1 MQTKLNFG
9 VGGMPAMLIGLMLAL
24 AAIAL
29 IGCSSTPPPAAPQQ
43 SVAPAVQQSAPVQP
57 AATPIPPAAP
67 APAQPAAPAAMPAAT
82 AAVPAQPATTS
93 ARPTAA
99 PIRRTAATAAPAM
112 AIAEPAEPLS
122 IVTTTSIIADWVNVV
137 GGDRVEVF
145 SMLAA
150 GDDPHTY
157 RPGAQD
163 VVRVAEADLIF
174 SMGLHLEASWLEE
187 LLNNAAADPER
198 VIALGEAVN
207 PIPFQSQHDDHDDH
221 DDHAGHAHEHDEDE
235 DHDEEHDDHADEHD
249 EDEDHDEEHDD
260 HADEH
265 DEDEDHDEDHDDHA
279 DEHDEDE
286 DHEDH
291 DDHADPHAGHD
302 HGSLDPHFWFDPLR
316 VKRAVT
322 DISARLATLDLNGA
336 QAYLSSAHAYNAE
349 LDALHEWI
357 EHEVEHIPADRR
369 LLVTSHD
376 SMAYFANLYHFKVV
390 GTVIPGGTTEV
401 EPSAR
406 EIAELIERIREVN
419 APAIFPETTVSDSLS
434 QRVADET
441 DAKIAP
447 PLYSGALGAP
457 GSGADTYLGFMR
469 SNVNTIVEALQ

>member
-9 VGGMPAMLIGLMLAL
+9 IGGMPAILIALTLAL
-24 AAIAL
+24 AAVAL
-29 IGCSSTPPPAAPQQ
+29 IGCSSTPEPAAPAQ

-57 AATPIPPAAP
+57 VATPIPPAAP
-67 APAQPAAPAAMPAAT
+67 APAQPAAPAAMPAAP
-82 AAVPAQPATTS
+82 APAAQPATAS

-99 PIRRTAATAAPAM
+99 PIRRPAATAAPAM
-112 AIAEPAEPLS
+112 TMAEPSEPLS

-145 SMLAA
+145 SMLGA
-150 GDDPHTY
+150 GADPHTY

-187 LLNNAAADPER
+187 LIHNAAADPER
-198 VIALGEAVN
+198 VIALGEGVN
-207 PIPFQSQHDDHDDH
+207 PIPFQAEDDDH
-221 DDHAGHAHEHDEDE
+221 DDHAGHAHGHADEHDDDE
-235 DHDEEHDDHADEHD
+235 DHDEDHADEHD
-249 EDEDHDEEHDD
+249 EDEGHDEDDD

-265 DEDEDHDEDHDDHA
+265 DEDEDHDEDHDEHA

-286 DHEDH
+286 DHDDH
-291 DDHADPHAGHD
+291 DDHSDPHAGHD
-302 HGSLDPHFWFDPLR
+302 HGALDPHFWFDPLR

-357 EHEVEHIPADRR
+357 ENEVESIPEDRR

-376 SMAYFANLYHFKVV
+376 SMAYFANLYHFEVV
-390 GTVIPGGTTEV
+390 GAVIPSFTTEV

-406 EIAELIERIREVN
+406 EIANLIERIREVD

-434 QRVADET
+434 ERVADET

-469 SNVNTIVEALQ
+469 ANVNTIVDALQ

>member
-1 MQTKLNFG
+1 MQTKLNLG
-9 VGGMPAMLIGLMLAL
+9 IGGMPAILIALMLAL
-24 AAIAL
+24 AAVAL
-29 IGCSSTPPPAAPQQ
+29 IGCSSTPTPAAPAQ
-43 SVAPAVQQSAPVQP
+43 SVAPAVQQSAPAQP
-57 AATPIPPAAP
+57 VATPIPPAAP
-67 APAQPAAPAAMPAAT
+67 APAQPAAPAAMPAAP
-82 AAVPAQPATTS
+82 AAAQPAAAS

-99 PIRRTAATAAPAM
+99 PIRRPAATAEPAM
-112 AIAEPAEPLS
+112 AMTEPAEPLS
-122 IVTTTSIIADWVNVV
+122 IVTTSSIIADWVNVV

-145 SMLAA
+145 SMLGA
-150 GDDPHTY
+150 GADPHTY

-163 VVRVAEADLIF
+163 VVKVAEADLIF
-174 SMGLHLEASWLEE
+174 SMGLHLEASWFEE
-187 LLNNAAADPER
+187 LIHNAAADPER
-198 VIALGEAVN
+198 VIALGEGVN
-207 PIPFQSQHDDHDDH
+207 PIPFQDEHDDHDDDDGHGHGH
-221 DDHAGHAHEHDEDE
+221 DDEHADDE
-235 DHDEEHDDHADEHD
+235 DHDEDHADEHD
-249 EDEDHDEEHDD
+249 EDEGHDEDHD

-265 DEDEDHDEDHDDHA
+265 DEDEDHDEDHDEHA
-279 DEHDEDE
+279 DDE
-286 DHEDH
+286 DH
-291 DDHADPHAGHD
+291 HD

-357 EHEVEHIPADRR
+357 EQEVESIPEDRR

-376 SMAYFANLYHFKVV
+376 SMAYFANLYHFEVV
-390 GTVIPGGTTEV
+390 GAVIPSFTTEV

-406 EIAELIERIREVN
+406 EIAELIERIREVD

-434 QRVADET
+434 ERVADET

-469 SNVNTIVEALQ
+469 ANVNTIVEALQ

>member
-1 MQTKLNFG
+1 MQTKLNLG
-9 VGGMPAMLIGLMLAL
+9 IGGMPAILIALTLAL
-24 AAIAL
+24 AAVAL
-29 IGCSSTPPPAAPQQ
+29 IGCSSTPTPAAPAQ

-57 AATPIPPAAP
+57 VATPIPPAAP
-67 APAQPAAPAAMPAAT
+67 APAQPAAPAAMPAAP
-82 AAVPAQPATTS
+82 AAAQPATVS

-99 PIRRTAATAAPAM
+99 PVRRPAATAAPAM
-112 AIAEPAEPLS
+112 AMTEPAEPLS
-122 IVTTTSIIADWVNVV
+122 IVTTSSIIADWVNVV

-145 SMLAA
+145 SMLGA
-150 GDDPHTY
+150 GADPHTY

-174 SMGLHLEASWLEE
+174 SMGLHLEASWFEE
-187 LLNNAAADPER
+187 LIHNAAADPER
-198 VIALGEAVN
+198 VIALGEGVN
-207 PIPFQSQHDDHDDH
+207 PIPFQDEHDDHDD
-221 DDHAGHAHEHDEDE
+221 DDGHGHGHADEHADDE
-235 DHDEEHDDHADEHD
+235 DHDEDHADEHD
-249 EDEDHDEEHDD
+249 EDEGHDEDDD

-265 DEDEDHDEDHDDHA
+265 DEDEDHDEDHD
-279 DEHDEDE
+279 EHDDE
-286 DHEDH
+286 DH
-291 DDHADPHAGHD
+291 HD

-357 EHEVEHIPADRR
+357 EQEVESIPEDRR

-376 SMAYFANLYHFKVV
+376 SMAYFANLYHFEVV
-390 GTVIPGGTTEV
+390 GAVIPSFTTEV

-406 EIAELIERIREVN
+406 EIAELIERIREVD

-434 QRVADET
+434 ERVADET

-469 SNVNTIVEALQ
+469 ANVNTIVEALQ

>member
-1 MQTKLNFG
+1 MQTKLNLG
-9 VGGMPAMLIGLMLAL
+9 IGGMPAILIALTLAL
-24 AAIAL
+24 AAVAL
-29 IGCSSTPPPAAPQQ
+29 IGCSSTPTPAAPAQ

-57 AATPIPPAAP
+57 VATPIPPAAP
-67 APAQPAAPAAMPAAT
+67 APAQPAAPAVMPAAP
-82 AAVPAQPATTS
+82 AAVPAQPAAAS

-99 PIRRTAATAAPAM
+99 PIRRPAATVAPAM
-112 AIAEPAEPLS
+112 AMTEPAEPLS
-122 IVTTTSIIADWVNVV
+122 IVTTSSIIADWVNVV

-145 SMLAA
+145 SMLGA
-150 GDDPHTY
+150 GADPHTY

-163 VVRVAEADLIF
+163 VVKVAEADLIF
-174 SMGLHLEASWLEE
+174 SMGLHLEASWFEE
-187 LLNNAAADPER
+187 LIHNAAADPER
-198 VIALGEAVN
+198 VIALGEGVN
-207 PIPFQSQHDDHDDH
+207 PIPFQDEHDDHDD
-221 DDHAGHAHEHDEDE
+221 DDGHGHAMVDEHADDE
-235 DHDEEHDDHADEHD
+235 DHDEDHADEHD
-249 EDEDHDEEHDD
+249 EDEGHDED

-265 DEDEDHDEDHDDHA
+265 DEDEDHDEDHDEHA

-286 DHEDH
+286 DHDDH
-291 DDHADPHAGHD
+291 DDHSDPHAGHD
-302 HGSLDPHFWFDPLR
+302 HGALDPHFWFDPLR

-322 DISARLATLDLNGA
+322 DISARLATLDLDGA

-357 EHEVEHIPADRR
+357 ENEVESIPEDRR

-376 SMAYFANLYHFKVV
+376 SMAYFANLYHFEVV
-390 GTVIPGGTTEV
+390 GAVIPSFTTEV

-406 EIAELIERIREVN
+406 EIAELIERIREVD

-434 QRVADET
+434 ERVADET

-457 GSGADTYLGFMR
+457 GSGADTYIGFMR

>member
-1 MQTKLNFG
+1 MQTKLNLG
-9 VGGMPAMLIGLMLAL
+9 IGGMPAILIALMLAL
-24 AAIAL
+24 AAVAL
-29 IGCSSTPPPAAPQQ
+29 IGCSSTPTPAAPAQ
-43 SVAPAVQQSAPVQP
+43 SVAPAVQQSAPAQP
-57 AATPIPPAAP
+57 VATPIPPAAP
-67 APAQPAAPAAMPAAT
+67 APAQPAVPAAMPAAP
-82 AAVPAQPATTS
+82 AAAQPAAAS

-99 PIRRTAATAAPAM
+99 PIRRPAATAAPAM
-112 AIAEPAEPLS
+112 AMTEPAEPLS
-122 IVTTTSIIADWVNVV
+122 IVTTSSIIADWVNVV

-145 SMLAA
+145 SMLGA
-150 GDDPHTY
+150 GADPHTY

-163 VVRVAEADLIF
+163 VVKVAEADLIF
-174 SMGLHLEASWLEE
+174 SMGLHLEASWFEE
-187 LLNNAAADPER
+187 LIHNAAADPER
-198 VIALGEAVN
+198 VIALGEGVN
-207 PIPFQSQHDDHDDH
+207 PIPFQDEHDDHDDDDGHGHAMVDEHADDEDH
-221 DDHAGHAHEHDEDE
+221 DEDHADEHDEDE
-235 DHDEEHDDHADEHD
+235 GHDEDDDHDDEHD
-249 EDEDHDEEHDD
+249 EDEDHDE
-260 HADEH
+260 HAD
-265 DEDEDHDEDHDDHA
+265 DEDH
-279 DEHDEDE
+279 
-286 DHEDH
+286 
-291 DDHADPHAGHD
+291 HD

-357 EHEVEHIPADRR
+357 EQEVESIPEDRR

-376 SMAYFANLYHFKVV
+376 SMAYFAALYHFEVV
-390 GTVIPGGTTEV
+390 GAVIPSFTTEV

-406 EIAELIERIREVN
+406 EIAELIERIREVD

-434 QRVADET
+434 ERVADET

-469 SNVNTIVEALQ
+469 ANVNTIVDALQ

>member
-1 MQTKLNFG
+1 MQTKLNLAI
-9 VGGMPAMLIGLMLAL
+9 GGMPAMLIGLMLAL

-43 SVAPAVQQSAPVQP
+43 SVAPAVQQSAPAQP

-67 APAQPAAPAAMPAAT
+67 APAQPAAPAAMPAST
-82 AAVPAQPATTS
+82 AVAPDQPATTS

-99 PIRRTAATAAPAM
+99 PIRRPAATVAPAM
-112 AIAEPAEPLS
+112 AMAEPAEPLS

-145 SMLAA
+145 SMLGA
-150 GDDPHTY
+150 GADPHTY

-207 PIPFQSQHDDHDDH
+207 PIPFQDEHDDH

-249 EDEDHDEEHDD
+249 EDEDHDEDHDD

-265 DEDEDHDEDHDDHA
+265 DEDEDHDEDHDEHA

-336 QAYLSSAHAYNAE
+336 QTYLSSAHAYNAE

-376 SMAYFANLYHFKVV
+376 SMGYFANLYHFEVV
-390 GTVIPGGTTEV
+390 GTVIPSGTTEV

-406 EIAELIERIREVN
+406 EIAELIERIREVD

-434 QRVADET
+434 ERVADET

>member
-1 MQTKLNFG
+1 MQTKLNLG
-9 VGGMPAMLIGLMLAL
+9 IGGMPAMLIGLMLAL

-43 SVAPAVQQSAPVQP
+43 SVAPAVQQSAPAQP

-82 AAVPAQPATTS
+82 AAVPDQPDTTS

-99 PIRRTAATAAPAM
+99 PIRRPAATAAPAM
-112 AIAEPAEPLS
+112 AMAEPAEPLS

-145 SMLAA
+145 SMLGA
-150 GDDPHTY
+150 GADPHTY

-207 PIPFQSQHDDHDDH
+207 PIPFQDEHDDH
-221 DDHAGHAHEHDEDE
+221 DDHAGHGHEHDE
-235 DHDEEHDDHADEHD
+235 
-249 EDEDHDEEHDD
+249 DEEHDD

-265 DEDEDHDEDHDDHA
+265 DEDEDHDEDHDDHADEHDEDEDHDEDHDEHA

-357 EHEVEHIPADRR
+357 ETEVESIPEDRR

-376 SMAYFANLYHFKVV
+376 SMAYFANLYHFEVV
-390 GTVIPGGTTEV
+390 GTVIPSGTTEV

-406 EIAELIERIREVN
+406 EIAELIERIREVD

-434 QRVADET
+434 ERVADET

>member
-1 MQTKLNFG
+1 MRTKLNFG

-43 SVAPAVQQSAPVQP
+43 SVATAVQQSAPVQP

-67 APAQPAAPAAMPAAT
+67 APAQPAAPAAMAAAT
-82 AAVPAQPATTS
+82 AAVPAQPDTTS

-99 PIRRTAATAAPAM
+99 PIRRPAATAAPAM
-112 AIAEPAEPLS
+112 AMAEPADPLS
-122 IVTTTSIIADWVNVV
+122 IVTTTSIISDWVNVV

-150 GDDPHTY
+150 GADPHTY
-157 RPGAQD
+157 SPGAQD

-174 SMGLHLEASWLEE
+174 SMGLHLEGAWLEE

-198 VIALGEAVN
+198 VIALGEGVN
-207 PIPFQSQHDDHDDH
+207 PISFQDEHDDHDDD
-221 DDHAGHAHEHDEDE
+221 DDHAHG
-235 DHDEEHDDHADEHD
+235 HADEHD
-249 EDEDHDEEHDD
+249 D
-260 HADEH
+260 
-265 DEDEDHDEDHDDHA
+265 DEDHDEDHDDHA

-286 DHEDH
+286 DHDDH

-336 QAYLSSAHAYNAE
+336 QTYLSNAHAYNTE

-357 EHEVEHIPADRR
+357 EQEVESIPEDRR

-376 SMAYFANLYHFKVV
+376 SMAYFANLYHFEVV
-390 GTVIPGGTTEV
+390 GAVIPSFTTEV

-406 EIAELIERIREVN
+406 EIADLIERIREVD

>member
-1 MQTKLNFG
+1 LQTKLNLG
-9 VGGMPAMLIGLMLAL
+9 IGGMPAILIALMLAL
-24 AAIAL
+24 AAVAL
-29 IGCSSTPPPAAPQQ
+29 IGCSSTPTPAAPAQ
-43 SVAPAVQQSAPVQP
+43 SVAPAVQQSAPAQP
-57 AATPIPPAAP
+57 VATPIPPAAP
-67 APAQPAAPAAMPAAT
+67 APAQPAVPAAMPAAP
-82 AAVPAQPATTS
+82 AAAQPAAAS

-99 PIRRTAATAAPAM
+99 PIRRPAATAAPAM
-112 AIAEPAEPLS
+112 AMTEPAEPLS
-122 IVTTTSIIADWVNVV
+122 IVTTSSIIADWVNVV

-145 SMLAA
+145 SMLGA
-150 GDDPHTY
+150 GADPHTY

-163 VVRVAEADLIF
+163 VVKVAEADLIF
-174 SMGLHLEASWLEE
+174 SMGLHLEASWFEE
-187 LLNNAAADPER
+187 LIHNAAADPER
-198 VIALGEAVN
+198 VIALGEGVN
-207 PIPFQSQHDDHDDH
+207 PIPFQDEHDDHDDDDGHGHAMVDEHADDEDH
-221 DDHAGHAHEHDEDE
+221 DEDHADEHDEDE
-235 DHDEEHDDHADEHD
+235 GHDEDDDHDDEHD
-249 EDEDHDEEHDD
+249 EDEDHDE
-260 HADEH
+260 HAD
-265 DEDEDHDEDHDDHA
+265 DEDH
-279 DEHDEDE
+279 
-286 DHEDH
+286 
-291 DDHADPHAGHD
+291 HD

-357 EHEVEHIPADRR
+357 EQEVESIPEDRR

-376 SMAYFANLYHFKVV
+376 SMAYFAALYHFEVV
-390 GTVIPGGTTEV
+390 GAVIPSFTTEV

-406 EIAELIERIREVN
+406 EIAELIERIREVD

-434 QRVADET
+434 ERVADET

-469 SNVNTIVEALQ
+469 ANVNTIVDALQ

>member
-1 MQTKLNFG
+1 
-9 VGGMPAMLIGLMLAL
+9 MPAILIALMLAL
-24 AAIAL
+24 AAVVL
-29 IGCSSTPPPAAPQQ
+29 IGCSSTPAPAAPAQ
-43 SVAPAVQQSAPVQP
+43 SVAPAVQQSAPAQP
-57 AATPIPPAAP
+57 VATPIPPAAP
-67 APAQPAAPAAMPAAT
+67 APAQPAAPAAMPAAP
-82 AAVPAQPATTS
+82 AAAQPAAAS

-99 PIRRTAATAAPAM
+99 PVRRPAATAAPAM
-112 AIAEPAEPLS
+112 AMTEPAEPLS
-122 IVTTTSIIADWVNVV
+122 IVTTSSIIADWVNVV

-145 SMLAA
+145 SMLGA
-150 GDDPHTY
+150 GADPHTY

-174 SMGLHLEASWLEE
+174 SMGLHLEASWFEE
-187 LLNNAAADPER
+187 LIHNAAADPER
-198 VIALGEAVN
+198 VIALGEGVN
-207 PIPFQSQHDDHDDH
+207 PIPFQDEHDDHDD
-221 DDHAGHAHEHDEDE
+221 DDGHGHGHADEHAMADDE
-235 DHDEEHDDHADEHD
+235 DHDEDHADEHD
-249 EDEDHDEEHDD
+249 EDEGHDEDDD

-265 DEDEDHDEDHDDHA
+265 DEDEDHDEDHA

-286 DHEDH
+286 DH
-291 DDHADPHAGHD
+291 HD

-322 DISARLATLDLNGA
+322 DISARLATLDLEGA
-336 QAYLSSAHAYNAE
+336 QAYLSSAHTYNAE

-357 EHEVEHIPADRR
+357 EQEVESIPEDRR

-376 SMAYFANLYHFKVV
+376 SMAYFAALYHFEVV
-390 GTVIPGGTTEV
+390 GAVIPSFTTEV

-406 EIAELIERIREVN
+406 EIAELIERIREVD

-434 QRVADET
+434 ERVADET

-469 SNVNTIVEALQ
+469 SNVNTIVDALQ

>member
-1 MQTKLNFG
+1 MQTKLNLG
-9 VGGMPAMLIGLMLAL
+9 IGGMPAILIALTLAL
-24 AAIAL
+24 AAVAL
-29 IGCSSTPPPAAPQQ
+29 IGCSSTPTPAAPAQ

-57 AATPIPPAAP
+57 VATPIPPAAP
-67 APAQPAAPAAMPAAT
+67 APAQPAAPAAMPAAP
-82 AAVPAQPATTS
+82 AAAQPATVS

-99 PIRRTAATAAPAM
+99 PVRRPAATAAPAM
-112 AIAEPAEPLS
+112 AMTESAEPLS
-122 IVTTTSIIADWVNVV
+122 IVTTSSIIADWVNVV

-145 SMLAA
+145 SMLGA
-150 GDDPHTY
+150 GADPHTY

-163 VVRVAEADLIF
+163 VVRVAEADIIF

-187 LLNNAAADPER
+187 LIHNAAADPER
-198 VIALGEAVN
+198 VIALGEGVN
-207 PIPFQSQHDDHDDH
+207 PIPFQAEDDDH
-221 DDHAGHAHEHDEDE
+221 DDHAGHAHGHADEHADDE
-235 DHDEEHDDHADEHD
+235 DHDEDHADEHD
-249 EDEDHDEEHDD
+249 EDEGHDEDDD

-265 DEDEDHDEDHDDHA
+265 DEDEDHDEDHDEHA
-279 DEHDEDE
+279 DDE
-286 DHEDH
+286 DH
-291 DDHADPHAGHD
+291 HD

-357 EHEVEHIPADRR
+357 EQEAESIPEDRR

-376 SMAYFANLYHFKVV
+376 SMAYFANLYHFEVV
-390 GTVIPGGTTEV
+390 GAVIPSFTTEV

-406 EIAELIERIREVN
+406 EIAELIERIREVD

-434 QRVADET
+434 ERVADET

-469 SNVNTIVEALQ
+469 ANVNTIVEALQ

>member
-1 MQTKLNFG
+1 
-9 VGGMPAMLIGLMLAL
+9 MPAILIALTLAL
-24 AAIAL
+24 AAVAL
-29 IGCSSTPPPAAPQQ
+29 IGCSSTPTPAAPAQ

-57 AATPIPPAAP
+57 VATPIPPAAP
-67 APAQPAAPAAMPAAT
+67 APAQPAAPAAMPAAP
-82 AAVPAQPATTS
+82 AAAQPATVS

-99 PIRRTAATAAPAM
+99 PVRRPAATAAPAM
-112 AIAEPAEPLS
+112 AMTEPAEPLS
-122 IVTTTSIIADWVNVV
+122 IVTTSSIIADWVNVV

-145 SMLAA
+145 SMLGA
-150 GDDPHTY
+150 GADPHTY

-174 SMGLHLEASWLEE
+174 SMGLHLEASWFEE
-187 LLNNAAADPER
+187 LIHNAAADPER
-198 VIALGEAVN
+198 VIALGEGVN
-207 PIPFQSQHDDHDDH
+207 PIPFQDEHDDHDD
-221 DDHAGHAHEHDEDE
+221 DDGHGHGHADEHADDE
-235 DHDEEHDDHADEHD
+235 DHDEDHADEHD
-249 EDEDHDEEHDD
+249 EDEGHDEDDD

-265 DEDEDHDEDHDDHA
+265 DEDEDHDEDHD
-279 DEHDEDE
+279 EHDDE
-286 DHEDH
+286 DH
-291 DDHADPHAGHD
+291 HD

-357 EHEVEHIPADRR
+357 EQEVESIPEDRR

-376 SMAYFANLYHFKVV
+376 SMAYFANLYHFEVV
-390 GTVIPGGTTEV
+390 GAVIPSFTTEV

-406 EIAELIERIREVN
+406 EIAELIERIREVD

-434 QRVADET
+434 ERVADET

-469 SNVNTIVEALQ
+469 ANVNTIVEALQ

>member
-1 MQTKLNFG
+1 MRTKLNLAI
-9 VGGMPAMLIGLMLAL
+9 GGMPAMLIGLMLAL

-67 APAQPAAPAAMPAAT
+67 APAQPAAPAAMAAAT
-82 AAVPAQPATTS
+82 AAAVPAQPATTS

-99 PIRRTAATAAPAM
+99 PIRRPAATAAPAM
-112 AIAEPAEPLS
+112 AMAEPADPLS

-145 SMLAA
+145 SMLGA
-150 GDDPHTY
+150 GADPHTY

-207 PIPFQSQHDDHDDH
+207 PIPFQDEHDDH

-249 EDEDHDEEHDD
+249 EDENHDE

-265 DEDEDHDEDHDDHA
+265 ADEDEDHDEDHDDHA

-291 DDHADPHAGHD
+291 DEHADPHAGHD

-336 QAYLSSAHAYNAE
+336 QTYLSSAHAYNAE

-357 EHEVEHIPADRR
+357 ETEVEGIPDDRR

-376 SMAYFANLYHFKVV
+376 SMAYFANLYHFEVV
-390 GTVIPGGTTEV
+390 GTVIPSGTTEV

-406 EIAELIERIREVN
+406 EIAELIERIREVD